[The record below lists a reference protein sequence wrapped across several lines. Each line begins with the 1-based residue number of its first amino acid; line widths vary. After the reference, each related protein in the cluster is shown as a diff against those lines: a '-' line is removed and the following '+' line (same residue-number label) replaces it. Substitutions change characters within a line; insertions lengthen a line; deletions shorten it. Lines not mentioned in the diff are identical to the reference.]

1 MDLAVCAGW
10 LWSGWGEWLIG
21 RFLLQPIKV
30 TVTEG
35 LKWSVGV
42 GVGDGQRAEMRHC

>member
-10 LWSGWGEWLIG
+10 AGVAGAEWMIG

-35 LKWSVGV
+35 QKWSV
-42 GVGDGQRAEMRHC
+42 GVGDGQRAEMRHF